1 MLTTVLADADHV
13 ILGAL
18 GLCRYI
24 CCGLVI
30 ASFAIFAADQVG
42 GASKH
47 QVAEIASGVPTRTG
61 TSTATDAH
69 PGQPRRFIDGAA
81 RALTAPFRSL
91 VSSGS
96 QWVQRGFALICALLL
111 YGVGLGY
118 LLRYSQGST

>member
-1 MLTTVLADADHV
+1 MLTTGLADADDV
-13 ILGAL
+13 ITGAL

-30 ASFAIFAADQVG
+30 VSFAIFAADQVS
-42 GASKH
+42 GAAKH
-47 QVAEIASGVPTRTG
+47 QVAEVASGPPTRA
-61 TSTATDAH
+61 STVTDAH
-69 PGQPRRFIDGAA
+69 PSQPRRFIDGAA
-81 RALTAPFRSL
+81 RALTAPFRAL